1 MVERKYYRKIYK
13 KERKRNRAIFLLKIF
28 GGFFLFFLFILFLLF
43 IYYAKDLPRPEKF
56 TERKLIQSSKIY
68 DRDGEV
74 LLYEIYG
81 EEKRT
86 WVSLEEIP
94 DYLRKAVIS
103 VEDKDFYS
111 HFGIDFKSIARSVL
125 ANLKIG
131 KPLYGGST
139 IPQQLVRSTFL
150 SNEKTVE
157 RKIKEIVLSIEM
169 DRRYSKN
176 QILEWYLNQIPLGQ
190 NCYGVEAA
198 SQTYFGKSV
207 SEISLPEAATLAAL
221 IKAPSLL
228 SPYSEAREE
237 LLARK
242 NYVLDRMLEEGYLEK
257 GEEKKV
263 KGEEVKFLEKGTKI
277 LAPHF
282 TLWTKR
288 QLEEVYGKR
297 FLEEEG
303 LKIYTTLDWELQ
315 ELAEK
320 SVVEGM
326 EKNKVFG
333 AYNGSLVAIAPRT
346 GEVLALVG
354 AAIKSEDYPGSSYPE
369 DCTPG
374 KDCLFEPEFNVAV
387 GEPGRQPGSA
397 FKPFIYAAAFEKSYD
412 DKVTI
417 SDEFTNF
424 GVWGGKEYYP
434 ENYDG
439 RFRGNVSI
447 REALAQSLNVPSIKV
462 LYLVG
467 SEEKLENLLIND
479 FKNKE
484 GVFLNGLKKSVD
496 LAKEMG
502 ISTLEKPVSF
512 YGPSI
517 VLGGGEVKLLD
528 IVLAYGVFSNE
539 GIFMPYSSILKIEDA
554 KGNIIFENKK
564 SPERV
569 LSQKS
574 AKLITD
580 ILSDN
585 QARSPIFGPSSSLYF
600 AGYQV
605 AAKTGTTQNYKDA
618 WTIGYI
624 PSISVGV
631 WVGNNDGTPIKRSGV
646 MAAAPIFHSFL
657 EAVLERHP
665 ENNF

>member
-1 MVERKYYRKIYK
+1 MK
-13 KERKRNRAIFLLKIF
+13 RKRNKKLIFFLNFF
-28 GGFFLFFLFILFLLF
+28 GGVTLFIIVSFSCLFL
-43 IYYAKDLPRPEKF
+43 YYTKDLPRPEKF
-56 TERKLIQSSKIY
+56 TERNLVQSSKIY
-68 DRDGEV
+68 DRTGKI

-86 WVSLEEIP
+86 WVSLDKIP
-94 DYLRKAVIS
+94 DYLKMAVIS

-111 HFGIDFKSIARSVL
+111 HFGIDLKSIVRSIL

-150 SNEKTVE
+150 SNEKTIE
-157 RKIKEIVLSIEM
+157 RKIKEIVLSIEL
-169 DRRYSKN
+169 DRRYSKD

-190 NCYGVEAA
+190 NAYGVEAA

-207 SEISLPEAATLAAL
+207 SEISLAEAATLAAL

-228 SPYSEAREE
+228 SPYGEKKEE

-242 NYVLDRMLEEGYLEK
+242 DYVLDQMLKEGFLKKEVAEEAKKEK
-257 GEEKKV
+257 V
-263 KGEEVKFLEKGTKI
+263 VFLEKKTKI

-282 TLWTKR
+282 TLWVKK
-288 QLEEVYGKR
+288 QLEKIYGKR
-297 FLEEEG
+297 YLEEEG
-303 LKIYTTLDWELQ
+303 LEIYTTLDWELQ

-320 SVVEGM
+320 NVVAGM
-326 EKNKVFG
+326 EKNKNFN
-333 AYNGSLVAIAPRT
+333 AYNASLVAIDPKT
-346 GEVLALVG
+346 GEILAMVG
-354 AAIKSEDYPGSSYPE
+354 SAIRSEDYPGKVYPE
-369 DCTPG
+369 NCTPG
-374 KDCLFEPEFNVAV
+374 KNCLFEPEFNVAI
-387 GEPGRQPGSA
+387 GDPGRQPGSA
-397 FKPFIYAAAFEKSYD
+397 FKPFIYASAFEKGYD
-412 DKVTI
+412 DKTEV

-424 GVWGGKEYYP
+424 GVWGQKEYYP

-439 RFRGNVSI
+439 LFRGKVTL

-467 SEEKLENLLIND
+467 SDEKLENLLIND
-479 FKNKE
+479 FRGKE
-484 GVFLNGLKKSVD
+484 EIFLNGLKKSIQT
-496 LAKEMG
+496 AKEMG

-528 IVLAYGVFSNE
+528 LTLAYGVFAN
-539 GIFMPYSSILKIEDA
+539 GGMFLPYSSILKIKDR
-554 KGNIIFENKK
+554 KGNLIFETKK
-564 SPERV
+564 NPERV
-569 LSQKS
+569 LSDET

-585 QARSPIFGPSSSLYF
+585 QARAPIFGLSSPLYF
-600 AGYQV
+600 PGYKV

-618 WTIGYI
+618 WTIGYT
-624 PSISVGV
+624 SFISVGV
-631 WVGNNDGTPIKRSGV
+631 WVGNNDGTPIKRPGV

-657 EAVLERHP
+657 QEVLKNHP
-665 ENNF
+665 KEDF

>member
-1 MVERKYYRKIYK
+1 MK
-13 KERKRNRAIFLLKIF
+13 KKKNKKLISFLKFF
-28 GGFFLFFLFILFLLF
+28 GGFFIFIILSFFFLF

-56 TERKLIQSSKIY
+56 TERELIQSSKIY
-68 DRDGEV
+68 DRTGKI

-81 EEKRT
+81 EERRT
-86 WVSLEEIP
+86 RVSLDKIP
-94 DYLRKAVIS
+94 DYLKKAVIS

-111 HFGIDFKSIARSVL
+111 HFGIDLKSIARSIL

-150 SNEKTVE
+150 SNEKTIE
-157 RKIKEIVLSIEM
+157 RKIKEIVLSIEL
-169 DRRYSKN
+169 DRRYSKK

-228 SPYSEAREE
+228 SPYGEKKAE

-242 NYVLDRMLEEGYLEK
+242 DYVLDQMVKEGYL
-257 GEEKKV
+257 KK
-263 KGEEVKFLEKGTKI
+263 EEVEKAKKEEIVFLEKKTEI

-282 TLWTKR
+282 TLWVKK
-288 QLEEVYGKR
+288 QLEEIYGKR
-297 FLEEEG
+297 YLEEEG
-303 LKIYTTLDWELQ
+303 LKVYTALDWELQ

-320 SVVEGM
+320 SVFKGM
-326 EKNKVFG
+326 EKNKNFG
-333 AYNGSLVAIAPRT
+333 AYNAGLIAIDPKT
-346 GEVLALVG
+346 GEILAMVG
-354 AAIKSEDYPGSSYPE
+354 SAIKSEDYPGKVYPE
-369 DCTPG
+369 NCTPG
-374 KDCLFEPEFNVAV
+374 KNCLFEPEFNVAI
-387 GEPGRQPGSA
+387 GETGRQPGSA
-397 FKPFIYAAAFEKSYD
+397 FKPFIYASAFEKGYD
-412 DKVTI
+412 DKMEV

-424 GVWGGKEYYP
+424 GVWGQKEYYP

-439 RFRGNVSI
+439 KFRGRVTL
-447 REALAQSLNVPSIKV
+447 REGLAQSLNVPSIKV

-467 SEEKLENLLIND
+467 SDEKLENLLIND
-479 FKNKE
+479 FRGKE
-484 GVFLNGLKKSVD
+484 EVFSNGLKRSIQ

-528 IVLAYGVFSNE
+528 LALAYGVFAN
-539 GIFMPYSSILKIEDA
+539 GGMFLPYSSILKIEDS
-554 KGNIIFENKK
+554 KGNVIFENEK
-564 SPERV
+564 SPERI

-585 QARSPIFGPSSSLYF
+585 QARAPIFGFFSPLYF
-600 AGYQV
+600 PGYQIAV
-605 AAKTGTTQNYKDA
+605 KTGTTQNFKDA
-618 WTIGYI
+618 WTIGYT
-624 PSISVGV
+624 SFISVGV
-631 WVGNNDGTPIKRSGV
+631 WVGNNDGTPIKRSWV

-657 EAVLERHP
+657 EEILKKHP
-665 ENNF
+665 KENF